1 MMRVAVVLSAL
12 LLAACGEV
20 DQAKQGAGVERG
32 DHAAY
37 TGAHGTIS
45 AKGWEAGNR
54 TAWEKQ
60 IRTRG
65 QLQNEYNRIT
75 R

>member
-1 MMRVAVVLSAL
+1 MKRLVIVTAAL

-20 DQAKQGAGVERG
+20 DQSRPGVAVERG
-32 DHAAY
+32 DQAAY
-37 TGAHGTIS
+37 TGAHGTIA

-54 TAWEKQ
+54 TSWQ
-60 IRTRG
+60 QQVRNRG
-65 QLQNEYNRIT
+65 QLQNEYNRIA

>member
-1 MMRVAVVLSAL
+1 MKRLVIVTAAL

-20 DQAKQGAGVERG
+20 DQSKQGAGVERG

-37 TGAHGTIS
+37 TGAHGTIA
-45 AKGWEAGNR
+45 AKGWEAGSR
-54 TAWEKQ
+54 SSWQQQ
-60 IRTRG
+60 IRNRG
-65 QLQNEYNRIT
+65 QLQNEYNRIA

>member
-1 MMRVAVVLSAL
+1 MKRLVIVTAAL

-20 DQAKQGAGVERG
+20 DQSKQGAGVDRG
-32 DHAAY
+32 DRAAY
-37 TGAHGTIS
+37 TGAHGTIA
-45 AKGWEAGNR
+45 AKGWEAGSSSS
-54 TAWEKQ
+54 WQQQ
-60 IRTRG
+60 IRHRG

>member
-1 MMRVAVVLSAL
+1 MMRAAVVMAAL

-32 DHAAY
+32 DQAAY
-37 TGAHGTIS
+37 TGAHGTIP
-45 AKGWEAGNR
+45 AKGWQAGNR
-54 TAWEKQ
+54 GAWEKQ
-60 IRTRG
+60 IRSRG
-65 QLQNEYNRIT
+65 QLQNEYNRIA